1 MRIAESGRSGLTRP
15 YCVATVAY
23 AGHYANESGD
33 QMEGNQTSS
42 IRREQRIA
50 AWRDAFTD
58 DRTGIH
64 RTIQDLLWNYAAF
77 HTTVRI
83 VRLANDTRG
92 ARTPL
97 NQMIFNLVAEGFWSS
112 LLLGTRR
119 LLDRGNIQ
127 GMKGVYSI
135 RSVVKDVAACQPWL
149 NRRVYV
155 EQVLSAQYD
164 LERLQ
169 QEQHEALIAAK
180 GRPVWGDP
188 ELTKSEAAHRHFDS
202 LSGVLPTQRS
212 SSDLISP
219 ATFTRIEARLVELD
233 RIAEHVSS
241 HVAHAGN
248 KQSREN
254 KELDNF
260 DIRDAHA
267 TLKQLKEIADLIG
280 VWFAN
285 EGGAGLA
292 TYLGD
297 QFAGLDHPLIETVEL
312 SDLEEQWRLL
322 DREIAEWSIGPDSL

>member
-1 MRIAESGRSGLTRP
+1 
-15 YCVATVAY
+15 
-23 AGHYANESGD
+23 
-33 QMEGNQTSS
+33 MENDQTSS

-58 DRTGIH
+58 ETTGIH

-77 HTTVRI
+77 RTTVRI
-83 VRLANDTRG
+83 VLLANNTRG
-92 ARTPL
+92 ARAPL

-135 RSVVKDVAACQPWL
+135 RSVVKDVEVCQPWL

-155 EQVLSAQYD
+155 EQVLGAQYD
-164 LERLQ
+164 LDRLQ
-169 QEQHEALIAAK
+169 QEQQEALIAAK
-180 GRPVWGDP
+180 GRAVWGDP
-188 ELTKSEAAHRHFDS
+188 GLTKSEAAHRHFDS
-202 LSGVLPTQRS
+202 MSGVLPTQRS

-233 RIAEHVSS
+233 RIADHVSS

-248 KQSREN
+248 KQSRKN

-267 TLKQLKEIADLIG
+267 ALKKLKEIADLVG

-292 TYLGD
+292 TYLDD
-297 QFAGLDHPLIETVEL
+297 QFAGLDHPLIETAEL
-312 SDLEEQWRLL
+312 ADLEEQWRSL
-322 DREIAEWSIGPDSL
+322 DREIAGWSIGPDDL